1 MFEFFKNTTC
11 KHEKISPQSA
21 GGYCPDCGEFVQNQ
35 WYITRCTCCG
45 VKQKTLVKN
54 GRVVANIKFCPNC
67 GNDKFVPE
75 RLENIDVVNINYA
88 AIIKKV
94 VEYKKQNY
102 IQYWI
107 DKNAY
112 TPKLLPSY

>member
-1 MFEFFKNTTC
+1 MFKTFFKATC

-45 VKQKTLVKN
+45 LKQHTLVKN

-67 GNDKFVPE
+67 GSSSFAPE
-75 RLENIDVVNINYA
+75 RLETIDVVNINYA
-88 AIIKKV
+88 TVIKNV
-94 VEYKKQNY
+94 IETKKQSS
-102 IQYWI
+102 IQFWV
-107 DKNAY
+107 DKNTY
-112 TPKLLPSY
+112 SPKLLPSY